1 MQQHMVKS
9 KKKVQN
15 IDEVVTGYIGSMHS
29 IYIHSFLF
37 ILFLTLPLFTELSY
51 DYTLLV
57 LTTIVSLEAIYL
69 ALFIQISV
77 NRQSKDIEEIQED
90 VEDISEDI
98 EEISED
104 VEELSEDVEE
114 VSKDVEEISEDVEGI
129 QEDLEE
135 AEKEE
140 ELEEKEEEIE
150 EEREKQRKEDQKVRL
165 EKIENALETLLKE
178 ISNFKK

>member
-1 MQQHMVKS
+1 MVKS
-9 KKKVQN
+9 KKKSKN
-15 IDEVVTGYIGSMHS
+15 IKSVDEVFTSYVGSMYS
-29 IYIHSFLF
+29 IYIHTFLF
-37 ILFLTLPLFTELSY
+37 SLFLTLPFFTDISF
-51 DYTLLV
+51 DFVLLI

-77 NRQSKDIEEIQED
+77 NKQSKDIEEIQED

-114 VSKDVEEISEDVEGI
+114 VSKDVEEISEDVEEI

-140 ELEEKEEEIE
+140 ELEEKQEEIE
-150 EEREKQRKEDQKVRL
+150 EARENKRKEDQKIRL